1 MSEPVEVQAG
11 VHVEAVSLG
20 VRRSRRAGYLVRDVT
35 FTAAPASTT
44 AIIGRSGAG
53 KSTLLACLAGDVP
66 PISGRVRLAGMD
78 VWPRP
83 LRRRVR
89 RDPAT
94 VGLMFQSGNLITSLS
109 VLQNVAMPDR
119 LRRERD
125 WASRAHRALDV
136 VGLADTGS
144 RRPASLSGGEQQR
157 VAIARLIASRPEV
170 ALIDEPTSSLDE
182 VTAEA
187 VSDALVQLAATGTS
201 VIVVTHD
208 LRLAAR
214 ADQTLSIA
222 NAVVHQHSGAD
233 VATLRRVLE
242 LERC

>member
-1 MSEPVEVQAG
+1 MSEPAAVQAG

-20 VRRSRRAGYLVRDVT
+20 VRRSRQTKYLVRNAT

-66 PISGRVRLAGMD
+66 PVSGRVRLAGVD

-83 LRRRVR
+83 LRRRMLR
-89 RDPAT
+89 NPAR
-94 VGLMFQSGNLITSLS
+94 VGLMFQSGNLVTSLS
-109 VLQNVAMPDR
+109 VLQNVALPDR

-125 WASRAHRALDV
+125 WVSRAHHALDL

-157 VAIARLIASRPEV
+157 VAIARLIATRPEV
-170 ALIDEPTSSLDE
+170 ALVDEPTSSLDE
-182 VTAEA
+182 VTAET

-214 ADQTLSIA
+214 AGQTLSIT

-233 VATLRRVLE
+233 VAMLRQVLE
-242 LERC
+242 HERC

>member
-1 MSEPVEVQAG
+1 MSEPAAVQAV
-11 VHVEAVSLG
+11 VHAEAVSLG
-20 VRRSRRAGYLVRDVT
+20 VRQSRETRFLVREAT
-35 FTAAPASTT
+35 FATAPASTT

-53 KSTLLACLAGDVP
+53 KSTLLACLAGDVA
-66 PISGRVRLAGMD
+66 PIVGRVRVAGVD
-78 VWPRP
+78 VWPGP
-83 LRRRVR
+83 LRRRMR
-89 RDPAT
+89 RNPAT
-94 VGLMFQSGNLITSLS
+94 VGLMFQSGNLVTSLS

-125 WASRAHRALDV
+125 WASRARRALDV
-136 VGLADTGS
+136 VGLADMGS

-214 ADQTLSIA
+214 ADQTLSIT

-233 VATLRRVLE
+233 VATLRQVLE